1 MSHAS
6 DAQHG
11 KGRRRRPAGDRAEDA
26 GAPRPAAAYHK
37 PAVGPAMEHTNQDE
51 RAAMHPDG
59 DDLEWH
65 YYHGG
70 WSG

>member
-1 MSHAS
+1 MSAS
-6 DAQHG
+6 GNQTRVDEQRSSGETSEASQSIFQSVVV
-11 KGRRRRPAGDRAEDA
+11 
-26 GAPRPAAAYHK
+26 AANGYQ
-37 PAVGPAMEHTNQDE
+37 TNQAE